1 MNVPA
6 GPPPMTCAF
15 CHTPLPDGSRFCM
28 ICGRD
33 LSDPEVSVRTRIA
46 VKELFDAVKVA
57 LAGRYRVTETLGR
70 GGMGAVFL
78 AEDLRLGR
86 MVAIKVLLPDL
97 AFEPSSVGRFE
108 REARIAAK
116 LDHTNII
123 PIHAVEEVDGFHYFV
138 MKYIAG
144 KSLDEVLA
152 GKTLPVDQCCRIL
165 WQAACGLGHAHG
177 RGVIHRD
184 VKPSN
189 LMIDEDGRVVIT
201 DFGISRALQ
210 SETQYTSTGQVLGTP
225 HYVSPEQALGMP
237 LDGRSDQYSLAVV
250 GYKALVGR
258 LPLVAETVHVL
269 MYKHIHEMPTPA
281 HAAQPNIPPA
291 VSQSIQRAL
300 SKDPDDRFPTM
311 EEFATALWPEN
322 PVRAGQATPAPLLV
336 RLRQGGKPT
345 RHRLAALA
353 VGLILLAALGAAIL
367 WSRRTAGPAR
377 EQAAAT
383 QPAPTAGEP
392 ADTAADSA
400 AVTASTPPPV
410 AAAPPAPEP
419 DSAVTPAPT
428 DPPPVK
434 PARIPRPGPAPVPTR
449 RTDTAPRPPPAAATT
464 GYLTINAVPYG
475 SVSVD
480 GVEIGDTPIVRRP
493 LEPGTHT
500 VSIARPG
507 FRTETSTVTITP
519 GNEVRMSKT
528 LFRDTP

>member
-1 MNVPA
+1 
-6 GPPPMTCAF
+6 MTCAF
-15 CHTPLPDGSRFCM
+15 CMTPLPDGSRFCM

-33 LSDPEVSVRTRIA
+33 LSDPEMSVRTRVA
-46 VKELFDAVKVA
+46 VQELFEAVKVA
-57 LAGRYRVTETLGR
+57 VAGRYRVTDTLGR

-108 REARIAAK
+108 REARIAAR
-116 LDHTNII
+116 LDHANII

-138 MKYIAG
+138 MKYITG
-144 KSLDEVLA
+144 KSLGEVLA
-152 GKTLPVDQCCRIL
+152 GKALPVDQCCRIL

-225 HYVSPEQALGMP
+225 HYVSPEQARGMP

-250 GYKALVGR
+250 GYQALVGR
-258 LPLVAETVHVL
+258 LPLVAETVHAL
-269 MYKHIHEMPTPA
+269 MYRHIHEMPTPA
-281 HAAQPNIPPA
+281 HGVQPEIPPA
-291 VSQSIQRAL
+291 VSESIQRAL
-300 SKDPDDRFPTM
+300 SKDPGDRFPTM
-311 EEFATALWPEN
+311 EEFATALWPEQ
-322 PVRAGQATPAPLLV
+322 PVRAGKAAPVTPAPVLV
-336 RLRQGGKPT
+336 RLRQSVKRP

-353 VGLILLAALGAAIL
+353 AGLILLAGLGAAIL
-367 WSRRTAGPAR
+367 WSRRTATPAP
-377 EQAAAT
+377 EQAAAA
-383 QPAPTAGEP
+383 QPALPRGES
-392 ADTAADSA
+392 ASTAADSA
-400 AVTASTPPPV
+400 AVTATVPPPGA
-410 AAAPPAPEP
+410 AAAPAPGP
-419 DSAVTPAPT
+419 VSAVAPAQIA
-428 DPPPVK
+428 PPPAK
-434 PARIPRPGPAPVPTR
+434 PARSPRPGPALPATR
-449 RTDTAPRPPPAAATT
+449 RTDTEPSPPAAAATT

-475 SVSVD
+475 AVSVD